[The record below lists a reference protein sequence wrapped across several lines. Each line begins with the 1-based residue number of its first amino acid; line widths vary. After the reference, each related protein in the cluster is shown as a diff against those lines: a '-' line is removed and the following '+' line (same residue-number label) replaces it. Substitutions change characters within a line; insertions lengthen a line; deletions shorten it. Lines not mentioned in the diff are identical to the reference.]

1 MEAAL
6 KRTWDITGL
15 ALLGAGLG
23 VLMQGSHELVKNV
36 SLNFGKQA
44 SLSCNLTEITL
55 AALTIALLFASAGMG
70 LKHAAARRQGPKPI
84 SSTPWHLRDFEL
96 IGASLGLVPVLGHE
110 AFELVSGRW
119 ELATMT
125 DPFFHIVSE
134 IFACGFG
141 GELWFRAVARLRNW
155 A

>member
-23 VLMQGSHELVKNV
+23 VLMQGSHELVKNISV
-36 SLNFGKQA
+36 TLGKQA

-55 AALTIALLFASAGMG
+55 AALTIALLFAATGMG
-70 LKHAAARRQGPKPI
+70 LKYVAAQHRGPRSI
-84 SSTPWHLRDFEL
+84 SSTPWRLRDFEF
-96 IGASLGLVPVLGHE
+96 IGASLGLAPVLGHE

-119 ELATMT
+119 ELATMS

-134 IFACGFG
+134 FFVCGFG
-141 GELWFRAVARLRNW
+141 GELWFRTIARLRNW

>member
-6 KRTWDITGL
+6 KRTWDIPGL

-23 VLMQGSHELVKNV
+23 VLMQGSHELVRNISV
-36 SLNFGKQA
+36 NLGKQA

-55 AALTIALLFASAGMG
+55 AALTVALLFAVAGMG
-70 LKHAAARRQGPKPI
+70 LKYVAAQHRGLKSI

-96 IGASLGLVPVLGHE
+96 IGASLGLAPVLGHE

-134 IFACGFG
+134 IFVCGTG
-141 GELWFRAVARLRNW
+141 GELWFRAVARLRSW

>member
-23 VLMQGSHELVKNV
+23 VLMQGSHELVKNI
-36 SLNFGKQA
+36 SINFGKQT

-70 LKHAAARRQGPKPI
+70 LKHVAAQHRGPKPI

-110 AFELVSGRW
+110 AFELISGRW

-134 IFACGFG
+134 IFMCGIG
-141 GELWFRAVARLRNW
+141 GELLFRAVARLRNW